1 MRKIKVSI
9 VVLFFCVMFL
19 PFASLA
25 RDVEPIVN
33 TTWLEQNLNN
43 AKVVIVDIR
52 KVEDYKAGHIPNAVN
67 VFYGSWA
74 IMKGGLRNEL
84 PANDDLFDV
93 IGSAGIGPDSVVVL
107 VGKTDA
113 IPDRTDISR
122 VAWTL
127 KYAGI
132 PNVAI
137 LDGGY
142 NKWTADKKAVSTDAM
157 KPKAKPFQ
165 TKVNESLFAAKDYV
179 IKSIGKAIIV
189 DVREPDFYKGI
200 KKLDFV
206 AKTGRIP
213 KAVNLPTSQ
222 AYKPD
227 GTFKDKAE
235 LMKIVSDAVGNDMTK
250 EIITYCDTGKV
261 CTGWS
266 FLMTELMGYKNVK
279 VYDGSS
285 EEWTKDPQAPWEQ

>member
-1 MRKIKVSI
+1 MKTIRISA
-9 VVLFFCVMFL
+9 VVLFFCVMLL
-19 PFASLA
+19 PLVSLA
-25 RDVEPIVN
+25 RDVEPIVS
-33 TTWLEQNLNN
+33 TAWLEENLN
-43 AKVVIVDIR
+43 KTQVIVVDIR

-67 VFYGSWA
+67 AFYGSWA
-74 IMKGGLRNEL
+74 IMKGGMRNEL

-93 IGSAGIGPDSVVVL
+93 IGSTGIGSDSIVVV

-132 PNVAI
+132 KNVAI

-142 NKWTADKKAVSTDAM
+142 NKWTADKKTVSTDAV
-157 KPKAKPFQ
+157 KPKAKPYQ
-165 TKVNESLFAAKDYV
+165 AKVNDNLFVNKDYV
-179 IKSIGKAIIV
+179 TKSIGMSTIV
-189 DVREPDFYKGI
+189 DVREPDFYKGV

-206 AKTGRIP
+206 AKPGRIP

-222 AYKPD
+222 AYKQD

-235 LMKIVSDAVGNDMTK
+235 LMNIASGVVGNDMAK

>member
-132 PNVAI
+132 LNVAI

-142 NKWTADKKAVSTDAM
+142 NKWTADKKAVSTDAL
-157 KPKAKPFQ
+157 KPKAKPYQ
-165 TKVNESLFAAKDYV
+165 AKVNESLFAAKDYV
-179 IKSIGKAIIV
+179 IKNIGKAIIV

-235 LMKIVSDAVGNDMTK
+235 LMKIVSDVVGNDMAK

>member
-1 MRKIKVSI
+1 MKKIRISVA
-9 VVLFFCVMFL
+9 VLLLCLIAL
-19 PFASLA
+19 PLVSLA

-33 TTWLEQNLNN
+33 TTWLERNLNN
-43 AKVVIVDIR
+43 SKIVIVDIR
-52 KVEDYKAGHIPNAVN
+52 KVEDYKAGHVPSAVN

-84 PANDDLFDV
+84 PAKDDLFDV
-93 IGSAGIGPDSVVVL
+93 IGSAGIGSNSIVVL
-107 VGKTDA
+107 VGKTDG
-113 IPDRTDISR
+113 IPDRTDITR

-142 NKWTADKKAVSTDAM
+142 NKWTADKKAVSTDAA
-157 KPKAKPFQ
+157 KPKAMPFEG
-165 TKVNESLFAAKDYV
+165 KVNENLFASKDYV
-179 IKSIGKAIIV
+179 IKNLGKAVIV
-189 DVREPDFYKGI
+189 DVREPDFFKGV

-206 AKTGRIP
+206 AKTGHIA

-222 AYKPD
+222 AYKQD
-227 GTFKDKAE
+227 GTYKDKTE
-235 LMKIVSDAVGNDMTK
+235 LTRIASGVVGNDLTK

-261 CTGWS
+261 CSAWS
-266 FLMTELMGYKNVK
+266 FLLTELMGYKNVK
-279 VYDGSS
+279 CYDGST